1 MTKPRFKHEKGV
13 LYCATCG
20 SFGVDEQ
27 GLAIGTPFQCPNDST
42 HFAEVVKSPSGEFW
56 LRVEQKIW
64 KLEQFSPLNLFRFSG
79 RAGLYHLARSLA
91 FVLMVLV
98 GNPHGTW
105 ITHYLPVVIGVYLL
119 YDTILLSTFATFVSR
134 YPAHPLRSLVLNLSA
149 FFQCGLGYGV
159 IFKTIGDVFS
169 HSLTWIDAIYFS
181 IVTIATVGFGDIA
194 VLQSLSNRWYVELII
209 ISEIGIGLFML
220 AGLIAVVASW
230 ANQRPDARYPRVLD
244 ALRVSPLH
252 EKLEGKS
259 GNTRQLT
266 IAVDFDGV
274 IADYDGWEGTGT
286 LGTPRRDVIEALE
299 LLREEGWKIV
309 VYSCRSSDEITPY
322 LLGNGIP
329 FDEVNKNSSRQC
341 TGPQASGNRLLG
353 RPSVLVFG

>member
-1 MTKPRFKHEKGV
+1 
-13 LYCATCG
+13 
-20 SFGVDEQ
+20 
-27 GLAIGTPFQCPNDST
+27 
-42 HFAEVVKSPSGEFW
+42 
-56 LRVEQKIW
+56 
-64 KLEQFSPLNLFRFSG
+64 
-79 RAGLYHLARSLA
+79 
-91 FVLMVLV
+91 MVLV